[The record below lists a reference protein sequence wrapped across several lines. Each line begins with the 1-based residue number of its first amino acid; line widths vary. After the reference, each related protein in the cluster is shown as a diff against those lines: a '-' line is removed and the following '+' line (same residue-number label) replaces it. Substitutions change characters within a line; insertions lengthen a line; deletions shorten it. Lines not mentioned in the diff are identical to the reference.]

1 MSNTMIIAN
10 EAGSERHTRRVVV
23 RPPFPGDLEI
33 AKVTE
38 LDRPAD
44 EKPLARLHLLDR
56 RLFY

>member
-1 MSNTMIIAN
+1 MTNAITIEK

-33 AKVTE
+33 A
-38 LDRPAD
+38 PD
-44 EKPLARLHLLDR
+44 EAPDQAGGDKPLSRLHLRDR

>member
-1 MSNTMIIAN
+1 MIIDK

-23 RPPFPGDLEI
+23 RPPFPADIDAE
-33 AKVTE
+33 AA

-44 EKPLARLHLLDR
+44 EKPLARLHLRDR

>member
-1 MSNTMIIAN
+1 MSNTMTIAK

-23 RPPFPGDLEI
+23 RPPFPGDLAI
-33 AKVTE
+33 ATVGE

-44 EKPLARLHLLDR
+44 EKPLARLHLRDQ